1 MNNISF
7 VLFPQ
12 ASESSM
18 NFNISKMVCTPLALI
33 KHIIKILHNL
43 CLSFLLGITAVRRE
57 IENNTYAKLGGRGTN
72 KVHYGRC
79 ASGVFSQII
88 QFTQAIHTFNSDRNR
103 HNSPSIPRSPEG
115 YSLQQSIQGGS
126 ARKGYIKEQ
135 GIHELNY
142 VKALE
147 NLSFTY

>member
-18 NFNISKMVCTPLALI
+18 NFNISKMVCTPLAHNLPRE
-33 KHIIKILHNL
+33 ILHNL

-79 ASGVFSQII
+79 VSGVFSHTI

-103 HNSPSIPRSPEG
+103 HNSPSIPRSPGG

-126 ARKGYIKEQ
+126 ARKGYIKE
-135 GIHELNY
+135 
-142 VKALE
+142 
-147 NLSFTY
+147 